1 MYTEEMAKAFHSI
14 PAPEGFAVDLYDA
27 ENWITIAVDPKSIV
41 GKTEEQLKNIVD
53 YINAVKLALEDNG
66 AIVLVTRDTLEE
78 E

>member
-27 ENWITIAVDPKSIV
+27 ENWITIAVDPNSLVNKS
-41 GKTEEQLKNIVD
+41 EEHLKAIVD
-53 YINAVKLALEDNG
+53 YINSVKLALENNG

-78 E
+78 

>member
-27 ENWITIAVDPKSIV
+27 ENWVTIAVDPNSLVNKS
-41 GKTEEQLKNIVD
+41 EEHLKAIVD
-53 YINAVKLALEDNG
+53 YINSVKLALENNG

-78 E
+78 

>member
-1 MYTEEMAKAFHSI
+1 MYTEEMAKAFHGI

-41 GKTEEQLKNIVD
+41 GKTEEQLKSIVD
-53 YINAVKLALEDNG
+53 YINAVKLALENNG

-78 E
+78 